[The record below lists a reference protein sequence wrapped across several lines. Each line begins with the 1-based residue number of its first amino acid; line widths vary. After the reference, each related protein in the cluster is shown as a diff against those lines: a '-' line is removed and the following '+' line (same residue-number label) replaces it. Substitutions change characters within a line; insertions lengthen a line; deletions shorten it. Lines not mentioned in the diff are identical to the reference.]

1 VSAFR
6 LPQTALGEKASV
18 SAARVLR
25 EAIMSGQLSPGQ
37 VLGEEQLGRQLGIS
51 RTPVR
56 EALVLLRSEGLVET
70 PPNRPAVVRNF
81 AREDLHEIYSLRAVL
96 EGYAARL
103 AADRLEQPQL
113 DALQRSCNRYH
124 ELTRHDDLLGEL
136 TEEDFVFHSTIHDAA
151 GSERL
156 KAMISQVTAVPL
168 IYQSYF
174 RYSQE
179 NRESAWQDHVRVLGA
194 LTARDPERAESL
206 MKAHVLW
213 ARDVALA
220 HLPLLERDADGA
232 PVDGAARSDAT

>member
-1 VSAFR
+1 VSNSR
-6 LPQTALGEKASV
+6 LSRAPLGEKTSV

-25 EAIMSGQLSPGQ
+25 EAIMSGELAPGQ
-37 VLGEEQLGRQLGIS
+37 VLGEEQLGRLLGVS

-70 PPNRPAVVRNF
+70 PPNRPAIVRTF
-81 AREDLHEIYSLRAVL
+81 DRENLHEIYSIRAVL
-96 EGYAARL
+96 EGYAARV
-103 AADRLEQPQL
+103 AAERLDDTALEL
-113 DALQRSCNRYH
+113 LQRSCDRYRELARHDNRLR
-124 ELTRHDDLLGEL
+124 ELTDEN
-136 TEEDFVFHSTIHDAA
+136 FVFHTTIHEAA

-156 KAMISQVTAVPL
+156 LTMIRQVTSVPL

-174 RYSQE
+174 TYSQE

-194 LTARDPERAESL
+194 LKARDTERAETL

-220 HLPLLERDADGA
+220 HLPLLERDADET
-232 PVDGAARSDAT
+232 AAAEA